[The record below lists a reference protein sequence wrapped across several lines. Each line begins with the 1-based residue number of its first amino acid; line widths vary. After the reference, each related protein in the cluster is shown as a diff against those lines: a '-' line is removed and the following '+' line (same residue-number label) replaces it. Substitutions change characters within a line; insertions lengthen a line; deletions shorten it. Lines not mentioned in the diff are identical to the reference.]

1 LFLLIRWAQRARCQA
16 ETPLIVLCRFPQP
29 ALQEEGAASF
39 DKSWNDLMAC
49 IEAKSA
55 VMRKAS

>member
-1 LFLLIRWAQRARCQA
+1 MKNRVIAAFFIAAGLLVAGA
-16 ETPLIVLCRFPQP
+16 PVL
-29 ALQEEGAASF
+29 AHHGAASF

-49 IEAKSA
+49 IESKSA